1 MTTNNSNAVIEDR
14 ARIAAIMESP
24 EGKRSP
30 RAALKL
36 ALYSGLSADM
46 ALDLLKDLPRE
57 TSGFEAAM
65 EREGHIGISSP
76 LGSPSALSP
85 RDQRKAELAQ
95 VGTQRGLAQ
104 GYISLEQ
111 AAARGVKIKG
121 I

>member
-1 MTTNNSNAVIEDR
+1 MTTNNDIIADR

-46 ALDLLKDLPRE
+46 ALDLLKDLPKE

-65 EREGHIGISSP
+65 AAEGPIGLAGPQGGAAALTGREAR
-76 LGSPSALSP
+76 L
-85 RDQRKAELAQ
+85 AELAQ
-95 VGTQRGLAQ
+95 TGKAHAV
-104 GYISLEQ
+104 
-111 AAARGVKIKG
+111 ARGYRVA
-121 I
+121 